1 MPTQPPVHRTPLHQ
15 LPLPWD
21 LPQPWGALPH
31 ALHLVWVTP
40 QEVWHTLTDE
50 QQGNLRQQLIQIL
63 QEALRHAKQPRE
75 DHVRA
80 P

>member
-1 MPTQPPVHRTPLHQ
+1 MPTPSPVQRTPLHQ

-21 LPQPWGALPH
+21 LPHPWGAIPCSLQ
-31 ALHLVWVTP
+31 LVRVTP

-63 QEALRHAKQPRE
+63 QEALHHAKQP
-75 DHVRA
+75 
-80 P
+80 